1 MTGLVIKTTGAD
13 YLIRNEQ
20 GDFSCKIKGNFR
32 IKGIKATNPITV
44 GDRVEFDPES
54 GYITDLH
61 DRRNYIVRKPTNL
74 SKQLHVIAANLDQ
87 CILVVTI
94 SNPTTAT
101 TFIDR
106 FLATAEA
113 YNIPT
118 TIVFNKIDLLDDD
131 ELEYLKAMDYLYHS
145 IGYNTLQISA
155 TQGIGIDRLNELL
168 KGKITLLSGNSGVG
182 KSTIINQIVP
192 DSHARTA
199 QISDYHH
206 KGMHTTTFSEM
217 YAIDKESYLID
228 TPGIKGFGMVDM
240 ELDEISHYFPEIFRI
255 SKNCR
260 FGNCSHTHEPG
271 CAVLEAL
278 DQHLIAQSRYQ
289 SYLSIREDITEGKYR

>member
-87 CILVVTI
+87 CVLVVTI

-106 FLATAEA
+106 FLATSEA

-118 TIVFNKIDLLDDD
+118 TIVFNKIDLLDAD
-131 ELEYLKAMDYLYHS
+131 ELEYLKAIDYLYRS

-155 TQGIGIDRLNELL
+155 TQGVGIDQLNQLL
-168 KGKITLLSGNSGVG
+168 KGKITLLSGNSPYLKRLSLWQLLPHPRTRLRSSRRPRPTPHRPKPLPKLPLNPRRHHRRQVP
-182 KSTIINQIVP
+182 INTH
-192 DSHARTA
+192 SHCV
-199 QISDYHH
+199 
-206 KGMHTTTFSEM
+206 
-217 YAIDKESYLID
+217 L
-228 TPGIKGFGMVDM
+228 TPKN
-240 ELDEISHYFPEIFRI
+240 LEI
-255 SKNCR
+255 
-260 FGNCSHTHEPG
+260 
-271 CAVLEAL
+271 
-278 DQHLIAQSRYQ
+278 
-289 SYLSIREDITEGKYR
+289 